1 MKYYIFK
8 IYGRG
13 SNGNFIAMK
22 REIPFYYLFL
32 LSFTFFS
39 MSTMVSAQTNNSK
52 KQKENLTFPELLVFT
67 EEFENFFSSKN
78 KIEKIV
84 SNKHFPE
91 GPAWVKALNGLL
103 FTDIPE
109 NKIYFWNKKKGLS
122 VWLEPSGFAN
132 GLLLDANGDLLLMQ
146 GNHHST
152 TETKRQIGKI
162 IHPKSNKSITPL
174 VANYEGKKFNSPN
187 DIALGPKG
195 ILYFTD
201 PVYGLTNGNAD
212 KEKELS
218 FNGVYKYENNKVKL
232 LLDSLKAPNGI
243 GLSPDGKFLY
253 VSDSETGRLLCY
265 KLNDTGYIAKAVN
278 LFNVQEVWDRTVP
291 STLLSWDGMSVSKK
305 GVILAAGCGGVWF
318 FSPKGVLLGHIQ
330 TPDFTSNTAIDDK
343 EKYLYWTAGK
353 LPFTKGSGALYRY
366 KLK

>member
-1 MKYYIFK
+1 MK
-8 IYGRG
+8 
-13 SNGNFIAMK
+13 N
-22 REIPFYYLFL
+22 L
-32 LSFTFFS
+32 LLFTFFTI
-39 MSTMVSAQTNNSK
+39 STVVSAQNNNTK
-52 KQKENLTFPELLVFT
+52 KQKENITFPELLVFT
-67 EEFENFFSSKN
+67 DEFENFFSSKN

-84 SNKHFPE
+84 SDKYFLE
-91 GPAWVKALNGLL
+91 GPLWVKALNGLL

-109 NKIYFWNKKKGLS
+109 NKIYFWNKQKGLS

-152 TETKRQIGKI
+152 GETKRQIGKI
-162 IHPKSNKSITPL
+162 VNPKSNKLITGF
-174 VANYEGKKFNSPN
+174 VTNYEGKKFNSPN
-187 DIALGPKG
+187 DIALGPTG

-201 PVYGLTNGNAD
+201 PVYGLTNGDAD

-218 FNGVYKYENNKVKL
+218 FNGVYKFENNKIKVL
-232 LLDSLKAPNGI
+232 IDTLKSPNGI
-243 GLSPDGKFLY
+243 GLSPDGKLLY

-265 KLNDTGYIAKAVN
+265 ELDDAGDIVKAVN
-278 LFNVQEVWDRTVP
+278 FFNVQEVWNRTVP
-291 STLLSWDGMSVSKK
+291 STLLGWDGMAVSKK
-305 GVILAAGCGGVWF
+305 GVITAAGCGGVWF

-343 EKYLYWTAGK
+343 EEYLYWTAGK
-353 LPFTKGSGALYRY
+353 LPFTKGSSTLYRY

>member
-1 MKYYIFK
+1 MK
-8 IYGRG
+8 
-13 SNGNFIAMK
+13 NLLL
-22 REIPFYYLFL
+22 LFAFL
-32 LSFTFFS
+32 
-39 MSTMVSAQTNNSK
+39 TMNTVVSAQNNNAK
-52 KQKENLTFPELLVFT
+52 KQKENITFPELLVFT
-67 EEFENFFSSKN
+67 DEFENFFSSKN

-84 SNKHFPE
+84 LDKYWLE
-91 GPAWVKALNGLL
+91 GPVWVEALNGLL

-152 TETKRQIGKI
+152 SETKRQIGKI
-162 IHPKSNKSITPL
+162 VNPKSNKSITDF
-174 VANYEGKKFNSPN
+174 VTNYEGKKFNSPN
-187 DIALGPKG
+187 DIALGPNG

-201 PVYGLTNGNAD
+201 PVYGLTNGDAD

-218 FNGVYKYENNKVKL
+218 FNGVYKFENNKVKVL
-232 LLDSLKAPNGI
+232 IDSLKSPNGI
-243 GLSPDGKFLY
+243 GLSSDGKFLY

-265 KLNDTGYIAKAVN
+265 ELNDAGDIVKGVDF
-278 LFNVQEVWDRTVP
+278 FNVQEIRDRTVS
-291 STLLSWDGMSVSKK
+291 STLLGWDGMAVSKK
-305 GVILAAGCGGVWF
+305 GVILAGGYGGVWF
-318 FSPKGVLLGHIQ
+318 ISPKGVLLGHIQ

-343 EKYLYWTAGK
+343 EEYLYWTAGK
-353 LPFTKGSGALYRY
+353 LPFTKGSSALYRY

>member
-1 MKYYIFK
+1 MK
-8 IYGRG
+8 
-13 SNGNFIAMK
+13 N
-22 REIPFYYLFL
+22 L
-32 LSFTFFS
+32 LSLFAFFTI
-39 MSTMVSAQTNNSK
+39 STIVSAQNNNAK
-52 KQKENLTFPELLVFT
+52 KQKENITFPELLVFT
-67 EEFENFFSSKN
+67 DEFEKFFSSKN

-84 SNKHFPE
+84 SDKYFLE
-91 GPAWVKALNGLL
+91 GPVWVKDLDGLL

-152 TETKRQIGKI
+152 GETKRQIGKI
-162 IHPKSNKSITPL
+162 VNPESNKLITGF
-174 VANYEGKKFNSPN
+174 VTNYEGKKFNSPN
-187 DIALGPKG
+187 DIALGPTG

-201 PVYGLTNGNAD
+201 PVYGLTNGDAD
-212 KEKELS
+212 KEKELP
-218 FNGVYKYENNKVKL
+218 FNGVYKFENNKIKL
-232 LLDSLKAPNGI
+232 LIDTLKSPNGI
-243 GLSPDGKFLY
+243 GLSPDGKLLY
-253 VSDSETGRLLCY
+253 ISDSETGRLLCY
-265 KLNDTGYIAKAVN
+265 ELDDAGDIIKEVN
-278 LFNVQEVWDRTVP
+278 FFNVQEVWNRTVP
-291 STLLSWDGMSVSKK
+291 STLLGWDGMAVSKK

-343 EKYLYWTAGK
+343 EEYLYWTAGK
-353 LPFTKGSGALYRY
+353 LPFAKGSSTLYRY

>member
-1 MKYYIFK
+1 MKY
-8 IYGRG
+8 
-13 SNGNFIAMK
+13 
-22 REIPFYYLFL
+22 L
-32 LSFTFFS
+32 LLFTFLTTSIF
-39 MSTMVSAQTNNSK
+39 VSGQNNIAK
-52 KQKENLTFPELLVFT
+52 KQKENITFPELLVFT
-67 EEFENFFSSKN
+67 DEFENFFSSRN

-84 SNKHFPE
+84 SDKYFLE
-91 GPAWVKALNGLL
+91 GPVWVKALNGLL

-132 GLLLDANGDLLLMQ
+132 GLLLDAKGDLLLMQ

-152 TETKRQIGKI
+152 GETKRQIGKI
-162 IHPKSNKSITPL
+162 VNPKSNKLITGF
-174 VANYEGKKFNSPN
+174 VTNYEGKKFNSPN
-187 DIALGPKG
+187 DIALGPTG

-201 PVYGLTNGNAD
+201 PVYGLTNGDAD

-218 FNGVYKYENNKVKL
+218 FNGVYKVENNKIKVL
-232 LLDSLKAPNGI
+232 IDTLKSPNGI
-243 GLSPDGKFLY
+243 GLSPDGKLLY

-265 KLNDTGYIAKAVN
+265 ELDDAGDIVKAVN
-278 LFNVQEVWDRTVP
+278 FFNVQEVWNHTVP
-291 STLLSWDGMSVSKK
+291 SSLLGWDGMAVSKK

-330 TPDFTSNTAIDDK
+330 TPGFTSNTAIDDK
-343 EKYLYWTAGK
+343 EEYLYWTAGK
-353 LPFTKGSGALYRY
+353 LPFATGSSTLYRY